1 MLRNAH
7 INTTLGE
14 LFNFLDAKKSVTIFR
29 ATGENTQELLRET
42 YLYNLLGDDD
52 FLGKYRGYQVKGLST
67 CLASIS
73 ILIEEA

>member
-1 MLRNAH
+1 MKNAY
-7 INTTLGE
+7 IFATLEE
-14 LFNFLDAKKSVTIFR
+14 LFYVLDARKSVTIFR

-52 FLGKYRGYQVKGLST
+52 FLGKYRSYQVKGLST